1 MIILT
6 LFLKNYF
13 LCSISPTLHF
23 AFSVRRHY
31 FKIVNIDA
39 VSSLIKCEQLWVA
52 RNAIATVPSLKLLT
66 ELRFINLE
74 SNRIVNI
81 DAIGLNDTHPVAVSE
96 II

>member
-1 MIILT
+1 M
-6 LFLKNYF
+6 
-13 LCSISPTLHF
+13 
-23 AFSVRRHY
+23 
-31 FKIVNIDA
+31 NIDA

-81 DAIGLNDTHPVAVSE
+81 DAIGLNDTHVHLTCLLLGMNRITNIEALE
-96 II
+96 Q